1 MKGTRGI
8 KKLYG
13 GAGRRY
19 GGGER
24 ICLNHMM
31 VSSASVALSLSQ
43 RPSFALHT
51 LIFEFSLHSKK
62 IPFTTHF
69 HTL

>member
-24 ICLNHMM
+24 ICL
-31 VSSASVALSLSQ
+31 
-43 RPSFALHT
+43 
-51 LIFEFSLHSKK
+51 
-62 IPFTTHF
+62 
-69 HTL
+69 